1 MLILLRIRSKLA
13 GKTTWEAGMH
23 EPFMI
28 HVARLA
34 PAFMT
39 TTFFILY
46 YHFFVHERKLLWA
59 IGLFLLGALI
69 SYRSLTLSG

>member
-1 MLILLRIRSKLA
+1 MN
-13 GKTTWEAGMH
+13 

-39 TTFFILY
+39 ITFLILY
-46 YHFFVHERKLLWA
+46 YHFFVDRHKLLWA
-59 IGLFLLGALI
+59 IGLFLFGCLV
-69 SYRSLTLSG
+69 SYHSITLFG

>member
-1 MLILLRIRSKLA
+1 MQ
-13 GKTTWEAGMH
+13 

-39 TTFFILY
+39 ITFLILY
-46 YHFFVHERKLLWA
+46 YHFFVHRNKLLWA
-59 IGLFLLGALI
+59 MVLFILGCLV
-69 SYRSLTLSG
+69 SWRSLTLVG